1 MIIDGLGS
9 VTFANDV
16 LRVETTK
23 LAPNGEVV
31 PAGDIEIPKSAIDA
45 VVNGLVVAVNQINEK
60 LLEAS
65 EKEKDAKEKEKRK
78 KKN

>member
-23 LAPNGEVV
+23 LAPNGEVT
-31 PAGDIEIPKSAIDA
+31 PAGDIEIPKSSIDA

-65 EKEKDAKEKEKRK
+65 EKQKDAKETDKGK

>member
-23 LAPNGEVV
+23 LAPNGEVA
-31 PAGDIEIPKSAIDA
+31 PAGDIEIPKSSIDA

-65 EKEKDAKEKEKRK
+65 EKGKAAKEKDKGK

>member
-23 LAPNGEVV
+23 LAPSGEVA
-31 PAGDIEIPKSAIDA
+31 PAGDIEIPKSSIDA
-45 VVNGLVVAVNQINEK
+45 VVNGLVLAVNQINEK

-65 EKEKDAKEKEKRK
+65 EKDKNAKESNKGK